1 MPFFSVLRCLRSSAV
16 LLCCLPL
23 SPFFSL
29 FSSLLFPFFSILL
42 SFSWKLALRWT
53 KTTGAEASAL
63 NQWLLL
69 LGTAKAMATPVLV
82 SVRSLLLLMLSPKM
96 TKMMAMKACCAGGVV
111 GLASVFSLLSTV
123 SFLWLSLPCLSLVSF
138 CFSFLVFSVLSLF
151 LMVFTVMK
159 GKKETPYVL
168 CILYLLPLFSFRF
181 LSAAPSFTFQW
192 RLFSIKE
199 NPPFFL
205 LVLPPSLFFLLFFS
219 PSGQQRQCI

>member
-1 MPFFSVLRCLRSSAV
+1 MPFFLVLRCLRSSGV

-29 FSSLLFPFFSILL
+29 FSSLLFPFFFVLL
-42 SFSWKLALRWT
+42 SFSWKLALRRT
-53 KTTGAEASAL
+53 KTTGAETSAL

-82 SVRSLLLLMLSPKM
+82 SVRSFLLLMLSLEM
-96 TKMMAMKACCAGGVV
+96 TKMMAMKACSARGVV
-111 GLASVFSLLSTV
+111 GLAYVFSLLSTV

-181 LSAAPSFTFQW
+181 LFCY
-192 RLFSIKE
+192 
-199 NPPFFL
+199 
-205 LVLPPSLFFLLFFS
+205 SLFHVPVKAF
-219 PSGQQRQCI
+219 

>member
-1 MPFFSVLRCLRSSAV
+1 
-16 LLCCLPL
+16 
-23 SPFFSL
+23 
-29 FSSLLFPFFSILL
+29 
-42 SFSWKLALRWT
+42 
-53 KTTGAEASAL
+53 
-63 NQWLLL
+63 
-69 LGTAKAMATPVLV
+69 
-82 SVRSLLLLMLSPKM
+82 
-96 TKMMAMKACCAGGVV
+96 
-111 GLASVFSLLSTV
+111 
-123 SFLWLSLPCLSLVSF
+123 
-138 CFSFLVFSVLSLF
+138 
-151 LMVFTVMK
+151 MVFTVMK